1 LESRD
6 SIANADP
13 SQIDQIA
20 IRIQSTSDPTG
31 KELLLQ
37 ETSPNSAIFVG
48 ALDLVSGPSSASDE
62 LVVAPGDSIVASRE
76 STGLQSTAVVRGAV
90 GSLISGSHLG
100 DTFVAAYTGT
110 GATNQWNVT
119 RNGQTIFAGTLSI
132 DASLWIEGLEG
143 NDSLL
148 VDAGS
153 YDNQIVYDANRI
165 TVDGFSILVSRI
177 EKVKIAGGAGNDR
190 LTLGNAV
197 AEFDGGIG
205 TDRLQ
210 MVSGNRLWNII
221 GAGNG
226 SVDSSIP
233 FSSVEWALGGTGNDS
248 FVFASAGTMP
258 GGVAGGDGTD
268 VIDLSVK
275 SSTQTINLAG
285 GRSSSFGAMSEVERI
300 VGGLSKADQL
310 LAPNTANQWTL
321 NGIDSGVLNG
331 VLGFESFENLTG
343 GSAADQFQVAG
354 SATISGTVNGAGGI
368 DQLDLSARQGGLEFR
383 VGSLGTIVGI
393 IAAFRTIEQVVG
405 NSDIETFL
413 RGSDTATAWAITAS
427 GQIVVGGVTYSS
439 VGSIVGGTGID
450 TLTGP
455 AAANRWTLSGANEGT
470 WQTGA
475 SVVRFRG
482 VENLTGSSSVDT
494 FVVESSGTLT
504 GTINGGTGVDELN
517 VSARAGALDFRL
529 GTVASLVGVL
539 GGYTL
544 VEQVVGN
551 GVSGSQVVGA
561 NVATSWSTTVSGQI
575 VVGGVTYSSVG
586 SVVGGTGIDT
596 LTGPAAANDWTV
608 MGGNAGLIRTGT
620 AVVSFSGVENLVG
633 NTSVDQ
639 FRMEVLGSLT
649 GSLQGGA
656 GVNSLSYA
664 GWTNAVVVNLASTL
678 AGNATAISG
687 VVSAI
692 QVVLGGAGNDI
703 LTASSVASVLVGLG
717 GDDQLTGGGQRDL
730 LIGGIGADRLVANA
744 GDDILISGTAVFE
757 ENVSALRDIHA
768 EWTSARTFDQRIA
781 NLMGIGSLPRLNG
794 ENYLNNDAADGIV
807 DTVFADVSSDS
818 LTGGSQQDWFFA
830 DLSEVVDLVASGTSP
845 DRRTG

>member
-1 LESRD
+1 
-6 SIANADP
+6 
-13 SQIDQIA
+13 
-20 IRIQSTSDPTG
+20 
-31 KELLLQ
+31 
-37 ETSPNSAIFVG
+37 
-48 ALDLVSGPSSASDE
+48 
-62 LVVAPGDSIVASRE
+62 
-76 STGLQSTAVVRGAV
+76 
-90 GSLISGSHLG
+90 
-100 DTFVAAYTGT
+100 
-110 GATNQWNVT
+110 
-119 RNGQTIFAGTLSI
+119 
-132 DASLWIEGLEG
+132 
-143 NDSLL
+143 
-148 VDAGS
+148 
-153 YDNQIVYDANRI
+153 
-165 TVDGFSILVSRI
+165 
-177 EKVKIAGGAGNDR
+177 
-190 LTLGNAV
+190 
-197 AEFDGGIG
+197 
-205 TDRLQ
+205 
-210 MVSGNRLWNII
+210 
-221 GAGNG
+221 
-226 SVDSSIP
+226 
-233 FSSVEWALGGTGNDS
+233 
-248 FVFASAGTMP
+248 
-258 GGVAGGDGTD
+258 
-268 VIDLSVK
+268 
-275 SSTQTINLAG
+275 
-285 GRSSSFGAMSEVERI
+285 
-300 VGGLSKADQL
+300 
-310 LAPNTANQWTL
+310 
-321 NGIDSGVLNG
+321 
-331 VLGFESFENLTG
+331 
-343 GSAADQFQVAG
+343 
-354 SATISGTVNGAGGI
+354 
-368 DQLDLSARQGGLEFR
+368 
-383 VGSLGTIVGI
+383 
-393 IAAFRTIEQVVG
+393 
-405 NSDIETFL
+405 
-413 RGSDTATAWAITAS
+413 
-427 GQIVVGGVTYSS
+427 
-439 VGSIVGGTGID
+439 
-450 TLTGP
+450 
-455 AAANRWTLSGANEGT
+455 
-470 WQTGA
+470 
-475 SVVRFRG
+475 

-551 GVSGSQVVGA
+551 GVSGSQVAGA